1 MIVLSFRR
9 TTARSRGLEFCERCG
24 TVCDST
30 CRAEALRDD
39 ALLRGLVH
47 ARWLA

>member
-1 MIVLSFRR
+1 MLSFRR
-9 TTARSRGLEFCERCG
+9 TTTRSRRLEFCERCG

-47 ARWLA
+47 ARWLG